1 MGKELARVPKIRF
14 PGFTGE
20 WKQQKAGNIFLSIV
34 DKGHPDLPV
43 LSASQEYGM
52 ILRTET
58 EKTILHDEKNEVTYK
73 HVLPGQFVIH
83 LRSFQG
89 GFAHSSV
96 EGITSPAYTIMDF
109 IEKKQHNDLFWKYVF
124 TSENFIRSLVKI
136 TYGIRD
142 GRSISYE
149 DFKTLDFNIPVY
161 NEQQKIGDFFRQLD
175 SLITLQQRKLAH
187 WRTKKQGLLQ
197 KMFPKPGT
205 AFPELRFPGFTEP
218 WVERKLGD
226 IVEFLDGQRKPL
238 EAGEREKGVY
248 PYYGAS
254 GIIDYVKDYLFD
266 EELILL
272 SEDGANIIDRNY
284 RVCFLAN
291 GKYWVN
297 NHAHVMK
304 ARKGYRNGFICESLE
319 RLNYTKYNTGTAQP
333 KLNQE
338 ICHNITLPIPSYEE
352 QTKVF
357 NILTCLDTLIAA
369 QQRQLE
375 HLQQQKKAL
384 LQQMFV

>member
-238 EAGEREKGVY
+238 EAGEREIYSSIYVY
-248 PYYGAS
+248 DHTGWVPGYQSIARYHKD
-254 GIIDYVKDYLFD
+254 IDAVVIQFNNSNGGYNWNIAEIVYKRIVK
-266 EELILL
+266 ILR
-272 SEDGANIIDRNY
+272 RN
-284 RVCFLAN
+284 
-291 GKYWVN
+291 K
-297 NHAHVMK
+297 
-304 ARKGYRNGFICESLE
+304 S
-319 RLNYTKYNTGTAQP
+319 
-333 KLNQE
+333 
-338 ICHNITLPIPSYEE
+338 S
-352 QTKVF
+352 
-357 NILTCLDTLIAA
+357 
-369 QQRQLE
+369 
-375 HLQQQKKAL
+375 
-384 LQQMFV
+384 